1 MNARMIAVTAT
12 LVMLWSAA
20 ATAGASD
27 DTASS
32 AQSPSVVATAQKPV
46 ATMPELKYEFDPV
59 VDGAQVTHDFP
70 IKNTGNGPLAITNV
84 KTG

>member
-1 MNARMIAVTAT
+1 MNVRIIAVTVT
-12 LVMLWSAA
+12 LVVLWGAS

-27 DTASS
+27 GTASA
-32 AQSPSVVATAQKPV
+32 AQSPSVVATAEKPV

-59 VDGAQVTHDFP
+59 VDGAQVIHDFP
-70 IKNTGNGPLAITNV
+70 IKNTGSGPLAITNV

>member
-27 DTASS
+27 GTASS

>member
-1 MNARMIAVTAT
+1 MNVRMIAVTAT
-12 LVMLWSAA
+12 LVMLWGAA

-27 DTASS
+27 GTASS
-32 AQSPSVVATAQKPV
+32 AQSPSVVATAEKPV

-70 IKNTGNGPLAITNV
+70 IKNTGSGPLAITNV

>member
-1 MNARMIAVTAT
+1 MNVRMVAITAT
-12 LVMLWSAA
+12 LVMLWGAA

-27 DTASS
+27 ATAPST
-32 AQSPSVVATAQKPV
+32 QSPSAVATAEKPV
-46 ATMPELKYEFDPV
+46 ATMPELNYEFDPV

-70 IKNTGNGPLAITNV
+70 IKNTGSGPLALTNV